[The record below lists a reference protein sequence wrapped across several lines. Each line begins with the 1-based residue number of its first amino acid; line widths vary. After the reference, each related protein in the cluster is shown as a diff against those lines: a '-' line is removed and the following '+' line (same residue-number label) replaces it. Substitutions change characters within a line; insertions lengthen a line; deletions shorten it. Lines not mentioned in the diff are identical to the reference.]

1 MTGNLSQRLCYH
13 NTGRCKYTAKFM
25 PWRIA
30 YTEQFMDKR
39 SALSR
44 ERQIKKWTRAKKE
57 ALIAVLVSKWVP
69 ATPPSSVMRWVV
81 ITSPTVNPVED
92 TEYCVTV
99 LTGTPAKDVT
109 NGVREMMKTSISE

>member
-1 MTGNLSQRLCYH
+1 MMYLYILKTINHNNKLYVGMTGNLSQRLCYH

-57 ALIAVLVSKWVP
+57 ALIAGNLITLKVLARS
-69 ATPPSSVMRWVV
+69 R
-81 ITSPTVNPVED
+81 
-92 TEYCVTV
+92 
-99 LTGTPAKDVT
+99 GF
-109 NGVREMMKTSISE
+109 